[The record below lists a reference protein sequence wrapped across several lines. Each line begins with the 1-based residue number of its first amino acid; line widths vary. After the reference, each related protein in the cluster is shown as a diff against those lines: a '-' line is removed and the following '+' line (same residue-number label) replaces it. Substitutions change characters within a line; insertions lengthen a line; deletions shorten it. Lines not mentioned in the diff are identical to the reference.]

1 MPAWGGWTQGTGAG
15 DDGVVVQLVWLEGA
29 CACWMGVGFHVD
41 PLWECD
47 GVEVTDT
54 CMLVALPP

>member
-1 MPAWGGWTQGTGAG
+1 MAAPHDGVGGGWNVA
-15 DDGVVVQLVWLEGA
+15 VPPVWPV
-29 CACWMGVGFHVD
+29 CACWMVVGVHVD

>member
-1 MPAWGGWTQGTGAG
+1 MV
-15 DDGVVVQLVWLEGA
+15 DDGVVVPLVWPVGA
-29 CACWMGVGFHVD
+29 WMGVGFHVD
-41 PLWECD
+41 PLY